1 MTDDV
6 RVIVTGARDWDNRTR
21 IYDELDALLAG
32 AGTHGLI
39 LVHGACPTG
48 ADRIADDWAKSRQT
62 RGLGVL
68 VDRFPANWGEYRR
81 AAGMRRN
88 AEMVASGA
96 HLCLAFL
103 TPASRGAR
111 HTVKLARR
119 AGIETRVFGGEA

>member
-1 MTDDV
+1 V

-21 IYDELDALLAG
+21 IYDELDALLAE
-32 AGTHGLI
+32 AHGLI
-39 LVHGACPTG
+39 LVHGACPNG
-48 ADRIADDWAKSRQT
+48 ADAIADDWAKSRQA
-62 RGLGVL
+62 RGENVL
-68 VDRFPANWGEYRR
+68 VDRFPANWGNYGR

-103 TPASRGAR
+103 APASRGAR

-119 AGIETRVFGGEA
+119 AEIETRVFGDEA